1 MSPKK
6 LTIVVTCTHRKSV
19 TPQHDLMA
27 RNLPSSDV
35 RQRAR
40 VWSRALRRPQPTTPL
55 IDLYRGESWGQV
67 KRLIALAG
75 EVGYDPSVL
84 VASAGLGIRSVHEEA
99 PAYAA
104 TFISGD
110 EDSVAASRDDA
121 REWWSTLPRVA
132 TGHGGRH
139 LWVLSES
146 YSRVIGTDLLEKFAA
161 DDLVVFGGSSE
172 MPAHARVHS
181 DRALRRALGGTVTS
195 LNVRMAIQWLL
206 LSRAS
211 SPFSARARN
220 VWQDWSEQA
229 RYREEYGRQPL
240 SDGAVIEFVAT
251 LKEQHPDISKTRALR
266 SLRDSG
272 LACEQDRFSM
282 LYQKAVAR

>member
-67 KRLIALAG
+67 KLLITLAHDIG
-75 EVGYDPSVL
+75 FDPNVF
-84 VASAGLGIRSVHEEA
+84 VASAGLGLRHVDEEA

-104 TFISGD
+104 TFISKD
-110 EDSVAASRDDA
+110 EDSVAASRDES
-121 REWWSTLPRVA
+121 REWWSTLPRIA
-132 TGHGGRH
+132 TGRGGRH

-146 YSRVIGTDLLEKFAA
+146 YSRVIGTDLLETFAA

-172 MPAHARVHS
+172 MPTHARVHS

-206 LSRAS
+206 LSRGN
-211 SPFSARARN
+211 SPFSTRARDM
-220 VWQDWSEQA
+220 WQDWSEQA
-229 RYREEYGRQPL
+229 RYREEFGRQPL

-251 LKEQHPDISKTRALR
+251 LKEQDPGISKTRALR